1 MLSTLIDFADPRT
14 DGACGWRAAFGAPVR
29 VRVAHAPHEVRPVL
43 EAVEALAREGRVGHL
58 RYEAA
63 AAFDPAFDVHAAD
76 GPLAFINSLRGWPG
90 ADLVDDNA
98 P

>member
-1 MLSTLIDFADPRT
+1 M
-14 DGACGWRAAFGAPVR
+14 
-29 VRVAHAPHEVRPVL
+29 RVAHAPHEVRPVL
-43 EAVEALAREGRVGHL
+43 EAVEALAREGRWCVGHL
-58 RYEAA
+58 RYEA